1 VDQPASRGCEI
12 LIDQDIAYRLPPHL
26 FFSYSAQTIPN
37 HTPPPQMALKRVSVV
52 VIGGSSAGLGV
63 SHGLLRQ
70 VPNVRVTLVNPSNE
84 YYFNLASPRIIAKP
98 NSLSTSKY
106 LYSIT
111 DAFKKYPHTSFN
123 FIKGM
128 VTRIDMENQNVTISK
143 DTPSPSTS
151 STSSVP
157 FDYLVIASGSTTPAS
172 IGQSGLKFPFKTS
185 GFEDISTAIK
195 EAQEAIKP
203 ARSVIVGGGGPLGVE
218 VAGELAEVSDMKKD
232 VTLISATDLLLPGVK
247 ESVRKTAESLLTGK
261 GVTVIKSTIIEQ
273 VTQDVTSQKWT
284 VRLSNGETM
293 TADVYISATG
303 VLPNNQFIPPSLL
316 NERGWVNVDEFFQVK
331 EGGTSKSTIYAIGDI
346 TSHPYRLLSRI
357 PKQVSTVLANM
368 KTSIT
373 QQGTLVSY
381 SAEAQRKMMVVPVGD
396 STGTGQFGNWTL
408 WGLLVWYFKG
418 KDFLTYKAPGYLMGK
433 AA

>member
-1 VDQPASRGCEI
+1 MEI
-12 LIDQDIAYRLPPHL
+12 LIELENRVDLSR
-26 FFSYSAQTIPN
+26 TN
-37 HTPPPQMALKRVSVV
+37 TPPPQMAPNPVSVV
-52 VIGGSSAGLGV
+52 VIGGSSAGLGI
-63 SHGLLRQ
+63 SHGLLKQ
-70 VPNVRVTLVNPSNE
+70 VPNVRVTLINPSNE
-84 YYFNLASPRIIAKP
+84 YYFNLPSPRIIAKP

-111 DAFKKYPHTSFN
+111 DAFKKYPLTSFN

-128 VTRIDMENQNVTISK
+128 VTGIDTENQTVTISK
-143 DTPSPSTS
+143 DAPSASTS

-172 IGQSGLKFPFKTS
+172 IGQSGLKVPFKSS
-185 GFEDISTAIK
+185 GFEDISTTIK
-195 EAQEAIKP
+195 EAQDAIRY
-203 ARSVIVGGGGPLGVE
+203 ARSVIVGGGGPLGIEVAAELVE
-218 VAGELAEVSDMKKD
+218 VPGVKKE

-247 ESVRKTAESLLTGK
+247 GSVRKKSESLLTGK
-261 GVTVIKSTIIEQ
+261 GVTVIKSTMIEQ
-273 VTQDVTSQKWT
+273 VERDLTSKKWT
-284 VRLSNGETM
+284 IRLSNGETM

-303 VLPNNQFIPPSLL
+303 VLPNNQFIPPSFL

-357 PKQVSTVLANM
+357 PKQVETVLANM

-373 QQGTLVSY
+373 QRGKLVSY
-381 SAEAQRKMMVVPVGD
+381 SAEVQRKMMVVPVGD
-396 STGTGQFGNWTL
+396 STGTGQFGSWTL
-408 WGLLVWYFKG
+408 WGFLVWYFKG
-418 KDFLTYKAPGYLMGK
+418 KDFLAYKAPGYLMGT